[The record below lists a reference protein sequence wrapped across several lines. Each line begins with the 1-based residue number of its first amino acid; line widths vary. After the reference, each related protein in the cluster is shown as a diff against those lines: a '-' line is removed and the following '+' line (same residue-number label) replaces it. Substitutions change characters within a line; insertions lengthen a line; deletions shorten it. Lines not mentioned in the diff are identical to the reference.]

1 MLTSL
6 RKEITLIL
14 ENLKEC
20 LSFPGTYVVEG
31 LMWREGEKK
40 KKSSFFLHEVA
51 KDTLIK
57 SGCFS

>member
-40 KKSSFFLHEVA
+40 KKA
-51 KDTLIK
+51 P
-57 SGCFS
+57 FSYMK